1 MNKFYIRYAPN
12 SRILHIRIG
21 RYHMLIIRNDNS
33 FCDRWLWGVA
43 VMDRTDIYMT
53 VGCVSIPLAVA
64 AYELGYPFTGTA
76 LCIISGA
83 CMLLAIRSWT
93 SHDRDTEKWR

>member
-1 MNKFYIRYAPN
+1 
-12 SRILHIRIG
+12 
-21 RYHMLIIRNDNS
+21 
-33 FCDRWLWGVA
+33 
-43 VMDRTDIYMT
+43 MDIVDVFMT

-83 CMLLAIRSWT
+83 CMLLAAKCWASA
-93 SHDRDTEKWR
+93 EKWH